1 VAVVAPL
8 TRGVDLATGGCE
20 VVNESD
26 ELLVVGGAAEV
37 DVVPLVVTTV
47 VVVLVVGVPVWV
59 GAAEALGGAAGWAPV
74 LVTDRI
80 GRRRSRRVG

>member
-1 VAVVAPL
+1 MVGPL
-8 TRGVDLATGGCE
+8 TRGVDLTTGGCE

-47 VVVLVVGVPVWV
+47 VVVLVVGVPV
-59 GAAEALGGAAGWAPV
+59 
-74 LVTDRI
+74 
-80 GRRRSRRVG
+80 